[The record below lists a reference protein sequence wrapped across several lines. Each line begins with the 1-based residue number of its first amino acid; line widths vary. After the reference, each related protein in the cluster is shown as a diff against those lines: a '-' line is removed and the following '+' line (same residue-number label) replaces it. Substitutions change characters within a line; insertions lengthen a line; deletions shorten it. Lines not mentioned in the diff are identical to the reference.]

1 MSKSSIQEL
10 VNKFNSKNPLDKTK
24 KAQKE
29 KDPQFI
35 NKMSNIINNQNKT
48 NDKKLLTSS
57 LKNSDIK
64 KEKVD
69 EKEKLK
75 EKFKEIEKQKE
86 NNKIKDMEKIK
97 EQMKEKVKEKEKE
110 KTKDMEKNKE
120 KVMEK
125 MKEKEKEKTKDMEKN
140 KEKVMEKIKENL
152 DSKIKQDMIINKKE
166 NLESKFK
173 QEMKMNLESKMKQDI
188 AMNKKENI
196 DLKNKQEN
204 IQEDPEL
211 PLQRD
216 KKSYTISMHNPSILQ
231 KLQTITKKN
240 AQIAKKKILNKLDLL
255 NDDPYNFNEKDFIRR
270 RYDKD
275 NVDNGKKFFK
285 LRFLKSKLDSLDSNE
300 NNINNNNTKSDD
312 SQSNVEKERCLRQYN
327 SDFILTLEKSILS
340 FNVKNYKDSYE
351 ILLNSR
357 IIRNI
362 KEYGEFLLVVG
373 GFDKFLIGE
382 FIAKQKYP
390 NDKKEVL
397 NNFIESINMKDSDLT
412 FLDCLRFLFTRLNLP
427 KDANLI
433 LEIMDKFSVNY
444 FEVNKQDVEFVE
456 IFKSSDKIYLL
467 VSTIL
472 ALNTMFTRKD
482 IKIKNVIKKEEFIKM
497 NEDLSK
503 EYLDKLYDELKK
515 NPISITIDDKIESIY
530 KKLASLAGE
539 GVINE
544 PEEKSA
550 KSLTPII
557 SEKNSGLKI
566 EDKSEENSGSRLSD
580 KLFKLDS
587 DKVNDED
594 VDFVSNLKEE
604 DKVILKTPQK
614 FYKINRGKKSNIK
627 EYVFNEDFT
636 KLYYLEKPKKL
647 LDILKLTEVFNGS
660 EHSHNGDII
669 KYLKSNPS
677 EEQFSNNFVS
687 LIFENHQLDLMSD
700 NLDSAMKWY
709 KAVKNLITV
718 IKNRN
723 KPINDS
729 TIITQFEKEI
739 KESVETIWESLLGK
753 WNIYG
758 GYLMTKLMERNVFVN
773 NASKNTNQ
781 IETKKLLDKNIKSF
795 LKSIEAKL
803 SKEKDIEYSDFINLY
818 YIGLPNQTR
827 KSLWQILIGNSCGI
841 TKMTYEHN
849 KRKIPPIDFKS
860 LNLNDPDKTFSS
872 DVLSNQIIQEIIKT
886 NEIFAEEESGKNMD
900 MNDVMNKVYNIA
912 RSFFFFRQDLSFNKN
927 LISIIY
933 IMLFAFQE
941 EDDTFINIVNL
952 ISANLFS
959 IFIGDEDEIKSYS
972 DLFNILLEK
981 YIPKISKQF
990 GKMEIT
996 PELYLIPWLEEFFTK
1011 TFNINILNHI
1021 FDLFLI
1027 NGEYILFQIGLSIIK
1042 LLEDELPNST
1052 IGEIFKSLQRIPKHT
1067 TETDFMYIV
1076 QSFDKVKKDV
1086 WEWKSQNELGKQKI
1100 NLCNIIYS
1108 S

>member
-1 MSKSSIQEL
+1 
-10 VNKFNSKNPLDKTK
+10 
-24 KAQKE
+24 
-29 KDPQFI
+29 
-35 NKMSNIINNQNKT
+35 
-48 NDKKLLTSS
+48 
-57 LKNSDIK
+57 
-64 KEKVD
+64 
-69 EKEKLK
+69 
-75 EKFKEIEKQKE
+75 
-86 NNKIKDMEKIK
+86 
-97 EQMKEKVKEKEKE
+97 
-110 KTKDMEKNKE
+110 
-120 KVMEK
+120 
-125 MKEKEKEKTKDMEKN
+125 
-140 KEKVMEKIKENL
+140 
-152 DSKIKQDMIINKKE
+152 
-166 NLESKFK
+166 
-173 QEMKMNLESKMKQDI
+173 
-188 AMNKKENI
+188 
-196 DLKNKQEN
+196 
-204 IQEDPEL
+204 
-211 PLQRD
+211 
-216 KKSYTISMHNPSILQ
+216 
-231 KLQTITKKN
+231 
-240 AQIAKKKILNKLDLL
+240 
-255 NDDPYNFNEKDFIRR
+255 
-270 RYDKD
+270 
-275 NVDNGKKFFK
+275 
-285 LRFLKSKLDSLDSNE
+285 
-300 NNINNNNTKSDD
+300 
-312 SQSNVEKERCLRQYN
+312 
-327 SDFILTLEKSILS
+327 
-340 FNVKNYKDSYE
+340 
-351 ILLNSR
+351 
-357 IIRNI
+357 
-362 KEYGEFLLVVG
+362 
-373 GFDKFLIGE
+373 
-382 FIAKQKYP
+382 
-390 NDKKEVL
+390 
-397 NNFIESINMKDSDLT
+397 MKDSDLT

-781 IETKKLLDKNIKSF
+781 IETKK
-795 LKSIEAKL
+795 
-803 SKEKDIEYSDFINLY
+803 
-818 YIGLPNQTR
+818 
-827 KSLWQILIGNSCGI
+827 
-841 TKMTYEHN
+841 
-849 KRKIPPIDFKS
+849 
-860 LNLNDPDKTFSS
+860 
-872 DVLSNQIIQEIIKT
+872 II
-886 NEIFAEEESGKNMD
+886 
-900 MNDVMNKVYNIA
+900 
-912 RSFFFFRQDLSFNKN
+912 R
-927 LISIIY
+927 
-933 IMLFAFQE
+933 
-941 EDDTFINIVNL
+941 
-952 ISANLFS
+952 
-959 IFIGDEDEIKSYS
+959 
-972 DLFNILLEK
+972 
-981 YIPKISKQF
+981 
-990 GKMEIT
+990 
-996 PELYLIPWLEEFFTK
+996 
-1011 TFNINILNHI
+1011 
-1021 FDLFLI
+1021 
-1027 NGEYILFQIGLSIIK
+1027 
-1042 LLEDELPNST
+1042 
-1052 IGEIFKSLQRIPKHT
+1052 
-1067 TETDFMYIV
+1067 
-1076 QSFDKVKKDV
+1076 
-1086 WEWKSQNELGKQKI
+1086 
-1100 NLCNIIYS
+1100 
-1108 S
+1108 